1 MLVGMQQPVI
11 RPAELRDAAAL
22 RRAIDAAYAIYA
34 GRGLSLPPVSD
45 GVAEA
50 IAETPVFV
58 AETAAGVVGG
68 LILRLGD
75 TAKIENIAVA
85 PDGSGRGIGRALMTR
100 AEMAARQA
108 GYDRLTLATHAGLTE
123 TLRFYARLGW
133 AETGRDG
140 DRVFLTR
147 PLAAAP
153 EP

>member
-1 MLVGMQQPVI
+1 MKHPVI
-11 RPAELRDAAAL
+11 RPAEPRDTAAL
-22 RRAIDAAYAIYA
+22 TRAIDAAYATYE

-75 TAKIENIAVA
+75 AAKIENIAVA
-85 PDGSGRGIGRALMTR
+85 PDGAGQGIGGALMKR
-100 AEMAARQA
+100 AEDVARRA
-108 GYDRLTLATHAGLTE
+108 GYDRVTLATHAGLTE

-133 AETGRDG
+133 AETGHEG
-140 DRVFLTR
+140 DRVFLAR
-147 PLAAAP
+147 RLD
-153 EP
+153 

>member
-1 MLVGMQQPVI
+1 MGDMLRPMQRPVI
-11 RPAELRDAAAL
+11 RPAHRRDAAAL
-22 RRAIDAAYAIYA
+22 TRAIDAAYAIYA

-58 AETAAGVVGG
+58 AETGAGIVGG

-75 TAKIENIAVA
+75 AAKIENIAVA
-85 PDGSGRGIGRALMTR
+85 PDGAGQGIGGELMKM
-100 AEMAARQA
+100 AEDVARQA

-133 AETGRDG
+133 TETGREG
-140 DRVFLTR
+140 DRVFLAR
-147 PLAAAP
+147 RLD
-153 EP
+153 